1 MLEKLRSAP
10 RFAQSIWQMLRLV
23 WDASPLACVGTLMIT
38 ALQGLLPLATAW
50 VLKLLLDGLTQRLA
64 LNDTVLD
71 SFLIGLL
78 VFQAVIMLATTLLPH
93 VSRYL
98 SAELNRRLTV
108 LIQSTVYT
116 KINGFEGIAYFENP
130 QVYDKIRL
138 AQQGAE
144 QSSQQTLYILTQFV
158 QSAITLVSFI
168 GVLFAFNLFLAGLVL
183 VAALP
188 QLYAQIKLGQQRF
201 SLAFDLSPDE
211 RRKFYYNYL
220 LAGAQPAK
228 ELRLF
233 GLGQYFLDKLLNL
246 YQRTHHAER
255 RQEQRALRWEMSLG
269 VLSSSIAGLAFVF
282 IVLAALAGRLT
293 IGDIMLYVSAV
304 ASVQSALTGVVMS
317 VAELNES
324 VLFHSY
330 MQDLLHLPP
339 TLPVQTNPQSV
350 PDLESAIELRNVSFR
365 YHDQQP
371 WILRDV
377 NLTIPASSC
386 LALVGLNGAGKSTLV
401 KLLTRLYD
409 PVEGQ
414 ILWDGVDI
422 RQFEPAEFRQRV
434 GAIFQ
439 DFMRYDLT
447 VQENIGLGNIVR
459 LDDLSWIQQSAT
471 QAHIH
476 DDILELPQGYATE
489 LTLMFGE
496 EQYGVDLSGG
506 QWQRIATA
514 RMLARNADLLILD
527 EPTAA
532 LDAEAE
538 YETYRQF
545 AQLMEQR
552 TSILISHRF
561 STVRMADV
569 IAVLEGG
576 RITEYGTHDALLL
589 SNRTYARL
597 YRMQAES
604 YQIEQGI
611 ADSG

>member
-10 RFAQSIWQMLRLV
+10 RFVQSVGHMLRLV
-23 WDASPLACVGTLMIT
+23 WSASPLACVGTLIIT

-50 VLKLLLDGLTQRLA
+50 VIKLLLDGLTQRLA
-64 LNDTVLD
+64 QNDAMLD
-71 SFLIGLL
+71 GFLIGLL
-78 VFQAVIMLATTLLPH
+78 FLQAAIMLATALLPQ

-98 SAELNRRLTV
+98 NAELSRQLTV
-108 LIQSTVYT
+108 LIQSTIYT
-116 KINGFEGIAYFENP
+116 KINRFEGIAYFENP

-144 QSSQQTLYILTQFV
+144 QSSQQTLHITTQFI
-158 QSAITLVSFI
+158 QSAITLLSFV
-168 GVLFAFNLFLAGLVL
+168 GVLFVFNIFLAGLVL
-183 VAALP
+183 IAALP

-201 SLAFDLSPDE
+201 RLAFDLSPDE
-211 RRKFYYNYL
+211 RRKFYYTYL

-233 GLGQYFLDKLLNL
+233 GLGQYFLDSLLNL
-246 YQRTHHAER
+246 YQRTHSAER
-255 RQEQRALRWEMSLG
+255 RQEQRALRWEMGLG
-269 VLSSSIAGLAFVF
+269 FLSSSIAGVAFVL

-304 ASVQSALTGVVMS
+304 ASVQSAMTGVVMS

-330 MQDLLHLPP
+330 MQDLLLLSPDLS
-339 TLPVQTNPQSV
+339 TQTTPRSV
-350 PDLESAIELRNVSFR
+350 PVLSTAIELRNVSFR
-365 YHDQQP
+365 YNDQQP

-377 NLTIPASSC
+377 NLTIPAGSC

-422 RQFEPAEFRQRV
+422 RQFQPAEFRQRV

-447 VQENIGLGNIVR
+447 VQENIGLGNLAK
-459 LDDLSWIQQSAT
+459 LDDVSWVQQSAS

-514 RMLARNADLLILD
+514 RMLSRNADLLILD
-527 EPTAA
+527 EPTAS

-589 SNRTYARL
+589 ANRTYARL

-604 YQIEQGI
+604 YQTEQGI
-611 ADSG
+611 ANPG